1 MAGPTAVRILVRRA
15 RTRGEHLGDPA
26 INYLSP
32 LLAVIT
38 GIVHAGLSPVILVG
52 GVKPNVILVAVV
64 LVTCLFGFL
73 PGITWA
79 FAGGLTANLL
89 VGEPLGS
96 LPLVLLAVAA
106 LVAGGQR
113 LFGRLTW
120 LYPLLGAFAGSI
132 VNDIGGLLLFQLVEE
147 PARSGIPM
155 QLILAAAALNTALAG
170 LLLFPVRTLAHR
182 YVPEER
188 GAW

>member
-1 MAGPTAVRILVRRA
+1 M
-15 RTRGEHLGDPA
+15 
-26 INYLSP
+26 
-32 LLAVIT
+32 IT
-38 GIVHAGLSPVILVG
+38 GVVHAGLAPVILVG
-52 GVKPNVILVAVV
+52 GVKPNIVLVAVV

-106 LVAGGQR
+106 VVAGGQR

-120 LYPLLGAFAGSI
+120 LFPLLAAFVASLL
-132 VNDIGGLLLFQLVEE
+132 NDVGGLLLFQLVEE
-147 PARSGIPM
+147 PVRSGVPM
-155 QLILAAAALNTALAG
+155 QLVLPAAVLNTALAG
-170 LLLFPVRTLAHR
+170 VLLYPVRVMAAR
-182 YVPEER
+182 YGPDER
-188 GAW
+188 SRW